1 MTKSRRLWW
10 VPMVAIS
17 VYGMLMT
24 IGGCG
29 VGSRLAADYAGPRA
43 VVEPSISNSH
53 ELRETRLAA
62 GDEVEIKFAY
72 AERFNETQII
82 RPDGLLS
89 LQLVGEIPA
98 AGKTPKELRDELV
111 RRYAVELKHPELV
124 VIVRSLYDRRVY
136 VGGAVKAPGTV
147 AMPGRLTV
155 LEAILQSGGL
165 DLDQAEEKQV
175 VVIRQTGNDR
185 RNYLLNLEDPL
196 DSSSDSSFLLE
207 SRDIVYVPRTAIADL
222 DLWVQQH
229 IYKLLPPFTFGIGH
243 NF

>member
-1 MTKSRRLWW
+1 
-10 VPMVAIS
+10 
-17 VYGMLMT
+17 
-24 IGGCG
+24 
-29 VGSRLAADYAGPRA
+29 
-43 VVEPSISNSH
+43 
-53 ELRETRLAA
+53 
-62 GDEVEIKFAY
+62 
-72 AERFNETQII
+72 
-82 RPDGLLS
+82 
-89 LQLVGEIPA
+89 
-98 AGKTPKELRDELV
+98 
-111 RRYAVELKHPELV
+111 
-124 VIVRSLYDRRVY
+124 
-136 VGGAVKAPGTV
+136 V